1 MEAIKVRLSFLCIAL
16 AVGVAAAAAPAGA
29 QTPVGDVA
37 KGQLASQG
45 YCGNCHAIVR
55 SQSRSPH
62 PGAKPFATIAQRP
75 ELSAMT
81 LSVWLKSSHPNMPLL
96 RLETET
102 IEDIAAYLLT
112 MKPARAAD

>member
-1 MEAIKVRLSFLCIAL
+1 
-16 AVGVAAAAAPAGA
+16 
-29 QTPVGDVA
+29 
-37 KGQLASQG
+37 
-45 YCGNCHAIVR
+45 
-55 SQSRSPH
+55 
-62 PGAKPFATIAQRP
+62 
-75 ELSAMT
+75 MT